1 MDYCE
6 MAMEI
11 RRRDAHRANRAVTRD
26 RAAGRRY
33 GRNGLRVERFTG
45 RWPEPTKTNRERKA
59 EWAAKF
65 YMQES
70 I

>member
-6 MAMEI
+6 MAMEV
-11 RRRDAHRANRAVTRD
+11 RKLDAKRAARSVRRD
-26 RAAGRRY
+26 RAFGRFFGKR
-33 GRNGLRVERFTG
+33 GLRLERYSG